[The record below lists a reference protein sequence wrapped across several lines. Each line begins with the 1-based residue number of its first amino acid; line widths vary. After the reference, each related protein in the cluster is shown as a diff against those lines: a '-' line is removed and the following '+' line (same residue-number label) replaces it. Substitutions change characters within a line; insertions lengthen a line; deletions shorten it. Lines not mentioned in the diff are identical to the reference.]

1 MIILAAM
8 WIRKNIPNLLTLFN
22 LLAGV
27 LAVVFTFNGLIYWA
41 GWLVLAAAIFDVFD
55 GAAARYLNVS
65 SPIGGDLDSL
75 ADAISFGLA
84 PSLILY
90 KFMWLNEFKSANA
103 YLPFDLFDRPIGYE
117 IYLIPF
123 ISFWLV
129 IAGVIRLA
137 RFNND
142 TRQATSFI
150 GLPIPACGL
159 FFAFIPIIFQEAIWN
174 IGPVYDVI
182 LNTLSDN
189 TSLAILVVLIPSM
202 MLSPIPMFSLKV
214 KSKYWKDYLP
224 QILFLI
230 VGIIIFIAGRFLVV
244 PVLILLYIIYSL
256 ISLILRK

>member
-8 WIRKNIPNLLTLFN
+8 WIRNNIPNLLTIFN

-41 GWLVLAAAIFDVFD
+41 GWLVLVAAIFDLFD
-55 GAAARYLNVS
+55 GAAARYLKVS

-84 PSLILY
+84 PSLIMY
-90 KFMWLNEFKSANA
+90 KFMWLNEYKSANA
-103 YLPFDLFDRPIGYE
+103 YLPFDLFDRPIGME
-117 IYLIPF
+117 IYIIPF

-129 IAGVIRLA
+129 TAGVIRLA

-142 TRQATSFI
+142 TRQANSFI

-182 LNTLSDN
+182 LSTLSDN

-214 KSKYWKDYLP
+214 KSKNWKDYLP
-224 QILFLI
+224 QILFLL